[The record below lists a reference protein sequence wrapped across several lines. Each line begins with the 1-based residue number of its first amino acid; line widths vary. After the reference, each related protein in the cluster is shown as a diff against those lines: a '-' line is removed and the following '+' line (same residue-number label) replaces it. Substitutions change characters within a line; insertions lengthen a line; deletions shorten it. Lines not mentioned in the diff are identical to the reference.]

1 MLLLRVLRF
10 ETWRCDLC
18 ARRFPQRRGVPEPT
32 PMLPALSEHRP
43 VGAELHELDDDLR
56 RSLKAD
62 LRDEQPLPAF
72 DVRSPDTPRKRS
84 KSG

>member
-18 ARRFPQRRGVPEPT
+18 ARRFPQRPGVPEPT
-32 PMLPALSEHRP
+32 PLLPAVSEHQP
-43 VGAELHELDDDLR
+43 VGAELHALDDALR

-62 LRDEQPLPAF
+62 LRDEPPLPAF
-72 DVRSPDTPRKRS
+72 DVRTPEKPRKRS